1 MMSLIAD
8 TFKLCLFA
16 LVCLI
21 AVDLLAYVAVY
32 AVQFCTGLIRF
43 CYENIRSILDTKF
56 QERLDKKN
64 HVRYSTMT
72 HSDFVQWLTNTCINT
87 PNHVSKYVGCK
98 VALDEVLWYNI
109 KIEVQT
115 EQGTYDNT
123 WDFRVRRPFG
133 RNEDTLYAEKKRDE
147 QLLKE
152 SFFVAFKE
160 ELDSRIEAANSC
172 KDRAEPKPK
181 PEDKDKWSS
190 LLWRPVQYWKETAED
205 LKYISDEID
214 KLRKKEFGDST
225 NYENNESEAVPA
237 ESAKVCEASVVKDV
251 VQPIVKAAAKAKV
264 VAPYQNKMDRLTKQY
279 KEYETELYNLGM
291 ETTNYQKCLDTIQNE
306 FNRQCDYVAR
316 ISEIERKQST
326 PSDNEKTA
334 EISKK
339 IRCSYKAH
347 KDEAVKSIES
357 LIDSAEQVVVLMQQ
371 DLQNQ
376 IFDAHAQVE
385 TGKISDMLA
394 KLKGSVQLDKEING
408 KAAKIC
414 LELKGI
420 EPKTE
425 NNEG

>member
-1 MMSLIAD
+1 MLNLIAD
-8 TFKLCLFA
+8 TFKLCIFA
-16 LVCLI
+16 VVCLI
-21 AVDLLAYVAVY
+21 AMELLSYVAVY
-32 AVQFCTGLIRF
+32 AVQFCVGLIRF
-43 CYENIRSILDTKF
+43 GYENTRSILDTKR
-56 QERLDKKN
+56 QERLDQKN
-64 HVRYSTMT
+64 HIRYSTMT
-72 HSDFVQWLTNTCINT
+72 HSDFVQWLANTCANT
-87 PNHVSKYVGCK
+87 PNHISKYVGYK

-109 KIEVQT
+109 KIEAQT
-115 EQGTYDNT
+115 EQGTYDDT

-133 RNEDTLYAEKKRDE
+133 RDEDNLYAEKKRDE

-160 ELDSRIEAANSC
+160 DLDSHIETANRC

-181 PEDKDKWSS
+181 PDDDDKWSS
-190 LLWRPVQYWKETAED
+190 LLWRPVQCWKETAED
-205 LKYISDEID
+205 LEYISDEID
-214 KLRKKEFGDST
+214 KLRKKEFGDATDS
-225 NYENNESEAVPA
+225 ENSKPEA
-237 ESAKVCEASVVKDV
+237 ASVENAKMCEVQAVMDA

-264 VAPYQNKMDRLTKQY
+264 VALYQNKMDRLVKQY
-279 KEYETELYNLGM
+279 KKYETELHNLGM
-291 ETTNYQKCLDTIQNE
+291 ETTNYQKCLDTIQHE

-316 ISEIERKQST
+316 IAEIEKKQSA
-326 PSDNEKTA
+326 PSDNERTA

-339 IRCSYKAH
+339 IRSSYKNH

-385 TGKISDMLA
+385 TGKISDMLT

-408 KAAKIC
+408 EAAKIC

-420 EPKTE
+420 DQKAED
-425 NNEG
+425 

>member
-1 MMSLIAD
+1 MLNLIAD
-8 TFKLCLFA
+8 KFKLCIFTV
-16 LVCLI
+16 VCLI
-21 AVDLLAYVAVY
+21 AMELLSYVAVY
-32 AVQFCTGLIRF
+32 AVQFCVGLIRF
-43 CYENIRSILDTKF
+43 GYENTRSILDTKR
-56 QERLDKKN
+56 QERLDQKN

-72 HSDFVQWLTNTCINT
+72 HSDFVQWLANTCANT
-87 PNHVSKYVGCK
+87 QNHISKYVGYK

-109 KIEVQT
+109 KTEVQT
-115 EQGTYDNT
+115 EQGTYDDT
-123 WDFRVRRPFG
+123 WDFCVRRPFG

-160 ELDSRIEAANSC
+160 ELDSRIEAANRC

-181 PEDKDKWSS
+181 PDDDKWSS
-190 LLWRPVQYWKETAED
+190 LLWRPVQCWKETAED
-205 LKYISDEID
+205 FEYISDEID

-225 NYENNESEAVPA
+225 DSENSESEATPA
-237 ESAKVCEASVVKDV
+237 ETVKMCEVQVVMDA

-264 VAPYQNKMDRLTKQY
+264 IAPYQNKMDRLTKQY
-279 KEYETELYNLGM
+279 KEYETELHNLGM
-291 ETTNYQKCLDTIQNE
+291 ETTNYQKCLDTIRNE
-306 FNRQCDYVAR
+306 FNRQCDYVVR
-316 ISEIERKQST
+316 IAEIERKQST
-326 PSDNEKTA
+326 PSDNERTA

-339 IRCSYKAH
+339 IRSSYKAH

-408 KAAKIC
+408 EAAKIC

-420 EPKTE
+420 DKKSED
-425 NNEG
+425 